1 MDIRMVEAFVEKAF
15 EGKFRKNGAPMA
27 QHSLAV
33 GRLVAAHPLADEVA
47 ILGGYFHDLT
57 EDTNKTQDEILY
69 FSDMILSDSRRA
81 EAVVI
86 LVNDASYQDDEYLL
100 PKADRKVAACRRWE
114 ALAQTDLRLALVKS
128 CDVHDNRVSSAS
140 VSPEFEAEYCG
151 WAVPLCAELESII
164 EKTLR
169 FSETESAGPRA

>member
-15 EGKFRKNGAPMA
+15 EGKLRKNGAPMA

-57 EDTNKTQDEILY
+57 EDTSKTQDEILF

-128 CDVHDNRVSSAS
+128 CDVKDNKTSAAS
-140 VSPEFEAEYCG
+140 VSSDFHAEYCG
-151 WAVPLCAELESII
+151 WALPLERELDTAI
-164 EKTLR
+164 EAAMANLTTR
-169 FSETESAGPRA
+169 R